1 MTPWPLRKY
10 SANSAVKSTKM
21 NIAEISH
28 RLNQLQ
34 FNSEVM
40 QAYDE
45 PHRFYHTLEHIE
57 DVLKQLHNVDL
68 LKQDELF
75 LAAVFHDIIYNPQSN
90 TNEEDS
96 AEFFLN
102 AATSA
107 SLTGEQKE
115 HIKQLILDTKHHKPS
130 VKFSEEFIKA
140 DLAILN
146 SSLDKLIKYEKQIFK
161 EFQFVD
167 YKDYKVK
174 RIEVLKHFNI
184 NGSLNNLID
193 YVNSVEPS
201 IGVFA
206 GSFNPFHKGHYNVLQ
221 KAEKLFDKVIIAF
234 GRNPQKDTRTW
245 DIPQTIKNRQITEYH
260 GLLTDHVETFGY
272 DVTVV
277 RGLRNSTDF
286 QYEQNQYRYIQE
298 LKPDIKI
305 INIFCDKEFEHISS
319 SGIRTLEKYNKHQNY
334 LLD

>member
-1 MTPWPLRKY
+1 MIQFSSINPNSTFAELLDLERKEFALHQHY
-10 SANSAVKSTKM
+10 DFLDYQKQ
-21 NIAEISH
+21 
-28 RLNQLQ
+28 RLA
-34 FNSEVM
+34 F
-40 QAYDE
+40 
-45 PHRFYHTLEHIE
+45 LE
-57 DVLKQLHNVDL
+57 KQLD
-68 LKQDELF
+68 
-75 LAAVFHDIIYNPQSN
+75 
-90 TNEEDS
+90 
-96 AEFFLN
+96 N
-102 AATSA
+102 A
-107 SLTGEQKE
+107 
-115 HIKQLILDTKHHKPS
+115 S
-130 VKFSEEFIKA
+130 VKA
-140 DLAILN
+140 L
-146 SSLDKLIKYEKQIFK
+146 Y
-161 EFQFVD
+161 
-167 YKDYKVK
+167 
-174 RIEVLKHFNI
+174 
-184 NGSLNNLID
+184 D
-193 YVNSVEPS
+193 YVKTNQPK